1 MTTNHLYH
9 MLMQQIEQIIPQE
22 RITRRRVL
30 AWLMT
35 CLFLGRNPHAARLG
49 NKIPGQAKKSSKA
62 ERLRRWLNNKAVRV
76 RDWYEPVAHQL
87 IGQATASGR
96 PLRLIVDGT
105 KVGSNHQLLMIA
117 IAYRRRA
124 LPLAWTWVRCRRGHS
139 SVKKQLALL
148 SYVHNLIPSGHSVCL
163 VGDSEFGAVPVLKQ
177 LETWSWGYVLRQK
190 GRFLVRCNQNDPW
203 QRFDSLVTKINQT
216 VFLPNCYFTAKY
228 SHSTTLLATWQRGE
242 KQPWFL
248 VTNLPDKTMAL
259 RLYSR
264 RMWVEEMFGDFKG
277 NGFDL
282 EVVRLRHFLRL
293 SRFTLAVALL
303 YVWLVAFGSKTIKR
317 GERHLID
324 RNNRRQLSIF
334 RIGYDM
340 LERCLINGD
349 SFSLRL
355 IPYF

>member
-9 MLMQQIEQIIPQE
+9 TLMQQIDQIIPKE

-76 RDWYEPVAHQL
+76 RDWYEPVARQL
-87 IGQATASGR
+87 IEQAAASGR

-105 KVGSNHQLLMIA
+105 KIGSNHQLLMVA

-148 SYVHNLIPSGHSVCL
+148 SYVHNLIPVGNCVQL
-163 VGDSEFGAVPVLKQ
+163 VGDSEFGAVPVLNQ
-177 LETWSWGYVLRQK
+177 LETWSWQYVLRQK
-190 GRFLVRCNQNDPW
+190 GRILVRCRQNEAW
-203 QRFDSLVTKINQT
+203 QRFDTLVTKVGQT
-216 VFLPNCYFTAKY
+216 IFLPNYYFTAKY
-228 SHSTTLLATWQRGE
+228 SHVTTVLAIWRRGE

-248 VTNLPDKTMAL
+248 VTNLPDKSMAL

-317 GERHLID
+317 GKRHLID
-324 RNNRRQLSIF
+324 RNKQRQLSIF

-340 LERCLINGD
+340 LERCLTNGD